1 MEIERCSRFSHTIS
15 CCFVVVCVLV
25 PPPSLP
31 VSAATNR
38 GGKQVPCETLTA
50 SHRRDQLHARV
61 HTALKISEA
70 PLRVLPKG
78 GNYGAPQA
86 HAQDPIPEDDLGTP
100 QQSTNWGW
108 GRRWGT
114 DAGDSAKRT
123 RKTGNVSG
131 VMMSRGNQSNDGA
144 KGKLRV
150 RRISP
155 ASPPLSSPP

>member
-1 MEIERCSRFSHTIS
+1 MEIEKVQPFFPHNFMLLCCCCVIVVFLFFS
-15 CCFVVVCVLV
+15 
-25 PPPSLP
+25 P

-38 GGKQVPCETLTA
+38 SVKQLPCETLTV

-61 HTALKISEA
+61 HTAFKISEA

-100 QQSTNWGW
+100 QQSTNWG
-108 GRRWGT
+108 GEGGGT
-114 DAGDSAKRT
+114 DAGDNAKRV

-131 VMMSRGNQSNDGA
+131 VMMS
-144 KGKLRV
+144 
-150 RRISP
+150 
-155 ASPPLSSPP
+155 

>member
-1 MEIERCSRFSHTIS
+1 MQPFFPHNFMLL
-15 CCFVVVCVLV
+15 CCCCVLV
-25 PPPSLP
+25 YPPAPP

-61 HTALKISEA
+61 HTALKISEP

-100 QQSTNWGW
+100 QQSTNWG
-108 GRRWGT
+108 GEGGGMP
-114 DAGDSAKRT
+114 AIAP
-123 RKTGNVSG
+123 
-131 VMMSRGNQSNDGA
+131 RG
-144 KGKLRV
+144 
-150 RRISP
+150 
-155 ASPPLSSPP
+155 

>member
-1 MEIERCSRFSHTIS
+1 MEIERVQPFFPHNFMLLC
-15 CCFVVVCVLV
+15 CCFFLFFF
-25 PPPSLP
+25 P

-38 GGKQVPCETLTA
+38 SVKQLPCETLTV
-50 SHRRDQLHARV
+50 SHRRDQLHTRV
-61 HTALKISEA
+61 HTAFKISEA

-100 QQSTNWGW
+100 QQSTNWG
-108 GRRWGT
+108 GEGGGT
-114 DAGDSAKRT
+114 DAGDNAKRV

-131 VMMSRGNQSNDGA
+131 VMMSRGNQNNDRA

-155 ASPPLSSPP
+155 ACPPSC